1 MPSDSPAV
9 AAVRRLAELPG
20 IPEQVEA
27 AREACT
33 RLRWHQALRRHVP
46 EAAAESRVRGATAS
60 AELEG
65 ATMPLDALRDI
76 ARGASTWSPE
86 PDPV

>member
-1 MPSDSPAV
+1 MPSESPAV

-33 RLRWHQALRRHVP
+33 RLRWHQALRRRVP
-46 EAAAESRVRGATAS
+46 EAAAESRVRVSVTPKVSLETGVGETLDWYRAWWEREGGA
-60 AELEG
+60 
-65 ATMPLDALRDI
+65 R
-76 ARGASTWSPE
+76 
-86 PDPV
+86 